1 VAISC
6 PESVLNELCEASFR
20 PRKKGLVLKDSEFQD
35 GEGNVLGWIVGRVV
49 FV

>member
-1 VAISC
+1 VASSC
-6 PESVLNELCEASFR
+6 PESVLNGVCDASFG

-35 GEGNVLGWIVGRVV
+35 GEGNVQSWFVGRAV